1 MTSRLA
7 TALLS
12 CTLLTV
18 AAACNKPADV
28 KPQAAATPAA
38 GAPLTMAG
46 SVDIPGYKGDFDHF
60 DVDIAGDR
68 LFLAGEEGK
77 TLEIF
82 KLSTGDRI
90 KTLTDQVEVPHS
102 LLYMPAAD
110 ELLVVDGGPGGPRV
124 LDGKT
129 YAVKRHYKMPAPG
142 SDSVGYDAKAN
153 RLWVVSGGK
162 DIPLPYSYL
171 TEIDPA
177 TGKIFH
183 NIKFDAN
190 HVEAMAIDPDSDKL
204 WISVADKNKTA
215 IVDRKAGK
223 VIGEWPVT
231 AAQQNAPMTYDPKT
245 RRLFIVTRKPGML
258 LVVNADT
265 GATVASFKAPERT
278 DQVVWDPI
286 NRRVYVTGGEGYISV
301 VQQADADH
309 YAEIGRIPSA
319 PGAKTAILTPD
330 AKRLYVAAS
339 PGESGAM
346 GKVIRYDVGR
356 R

>member
-1 MTSRLA
+1 MTSRFVA
-7 TALLS
+7 ALLS
-12 CTLLTV
+12 CTLLTAV
-18 AAACNKPADV
+18 AACNKPADV
-28 KPQAAATPAA
+28 KPATPAA
-38 GAPLTMAG
+38 TASAAPLTLAG
-46 SVDIPGYKGDFDHF
+46 GVDIPGYKGDFDHF
-60 DVDIAGDR
+60 AIDPAGDR

-77 TLEIF
+77 RLEIF
-82 KLSTGDRI
+82 KLSTGART

-102 LLYMPAAD
+102 LLYMPKTD

-129 YAVKRHYKMPAPG
+129 YAVKRHYKMPVVGA
-142 SDSVGYDAKAN
+142 DSVGFDDKTGH
-153 RLWVVSGGK
+153 LWVVSGGK
-162 DIPLPYSYL
+162 DVPLPYSYL
-171 TEIDPA
+171 TEIDPE
-177 TGKIFH
+177 TGKIFS
-183 NIKFDAN
+183 NIKFDAD

-204 WISVADKNKTA
+204 WISVTDKNKTA
-215 IVDRKAGK
+215 VVDRRAGK

-258 LVVNADT
+258 LVVNADS
-265 GATVASFKAPERT
+265 GATIASFKAPERT
-278 DQVVWDPI
+278 DQVVWDAI

-301 VQQADADH
+301 VQQDDADH
-309 YAEIGRIPSA
+309 YSETGHIPSA

-346 GKVIRYDVGR
+346 GRVIWYDVAPR
-356 R
+356 